1 MNLIA
6 ERLKKIDDP
15 CRFYN
20 KRSTENKP
28 FFIKNHFFTVQKR
41 VMLAKTPTI
50 MDFQKKMKTVQWII
64 YLLGKSCYPYA
75 VNFLEK
81 KKFLDLKKFSIQNKF
96 WYKKNFQ
103 HKKNLNAKNVWTL
116 KKSEL
121 AKNWSIIYIFL
132 DGIEF
137 DNEKNLP

>member
-41 VMLAKTPTI
+41 VNASKDTYYYGLS
-50 MDFQKKMKTVQWII
+50 KKDDDSTMNNIFIRQE
-64 YLLGKSCYPYA
+64 LLSLRGKLSW
-75 VNFLEK
+75 K
-81 KKFLDLKKFSIQNKF
+81 KKVFRPKK
-96 WYKKNFQ
+96 
-103 HKKNLNAKNVWTL
+103 
-116 KKSEL
+116 
-121 AKNWSIIYIFL
+121 IF
-132 DGIEF
+132 DT
-137 DNEKNLP
+137 K